1 MREIMTKILLT
12 GGAGYIGSVLI
23 PFLLDK
29 GYKTNV
35 YDLLLYGGYSLLPF
49 ISNKNFSFI
58 KGDVRDKESL
68 GRAIKKNDVIIHL
81 AAIVGLPACNKDKK
95 LSYSTNVQGTKN
107 VVSSLSPN
115 QHLIH
120 ASTVSIFGASTGDI
134 CDEESPLNPI
144 SCYAKTKTDAEK
156 IVLEAQN
163 TVCLRFATA
172 FGVSP
177 RMRLDLLINDF
188 VYQAYMNK
196 FLILFEKAY
205 KRTFVHVQDIS
216 RSILFAIR
224 NFEKLKN
231 SIFNI
236 GDNSNNFSKE
246 DIALKIKKRID
257 YYLHFAD
264 IEEDKDKRNYS
275 VSYEKINS
283 LGFKTKKTVDE
294 GIDELIK
301 ASQIFEFKHPYKNI

>member
-1 MREIMTKILLT
+1 MHKVFVT

-23 PFLLDK
+23 PFLLNEGLK
-29 GYKTNV
+29 VTV
-35 YDLLLYGGYSLLPF
+35 YDSLSYGGHSLLPF
-49 ISNKNFSFI
+49 ISNKNFTFV

-68 GRAIKKNDVIIHL
+68 ARPIKKNDVIIHL

-95 LSYSTNVQGTKN
+95 LSYSINVQGTKN
-107 VVSSLSPN
+107 VVDGLSPN
-115 QHLIH
+115 QQLIH
-120 ASTVSIFGASTGDI
+120 ASSVSNYGASPGDI
-134 CDEESPLNPI
+134 SDEKTALKPI
-144 SCYAKTKTDAEK
+144 SCYGKTKTEAEK
-156 IVLEAQN
+156 IVLDFQN
-163 TVCLRFATA
+163 TICLRFATA

-188 VYQAYMNK
+188 VYQAYVNK
-196 FLILFEKAY
+196 FLILFEKTY
-205 KRTFVHVQDIS
+205 KRTFIHVQDIS

-224 NFEKLKN
+224 NFEKMKH

-236 GDNSNNFSKE
+236 GDNSNNYSKE
-246 DIALKIKKRID
+246 EIAIKIKKRID

-264 IEEDKDKRNYS
+264 IGKDEDKRNYS

-283 LGFKTKKTVDE
+283 LGFQTKKTVDE

-301 ASQIFEFKHPYKNI
+301 ACQIFEFRHPYKNI

>member
-1 MREIMTKILLT
+1 MTKILLT

-68 GRAIKKNDVIIHL
+68 GRAIKNNDVIIHL
-81 AAIVGLPACNKDKK
+81 AAIVGLPACSKDKR
-95 LSYSTNVQGTKN
+95 LAHSINVQGTKN
-107 VVSSLSPN
+107 VVGRLSPN

-144 SCYAKTKTDAEK
+144 SYYAKTKTEAEK
-156 IVLEAQN
+156 IVLDAQN

-196 FLILFEKAY
+196 FLILFEKTY

-224 NFEKLKN
+224 NIEKMKH

-236 GDNSNNFSKE
+236 GDNSHNFSKE
-246 DIALKIKKRID
+246 EIALKIKGRID
-257 YYLHFAD
+257 FYLHFAD
-264 IEEDKDKRNYS
+264 IGEDEDKRNYS

-283 LGFKTKKTVDE
+283 IGFKTKKTVDE

-301 ASQIFEFKHPYKNI
+301 ACQIFEFRHPYKNI

>member
-1 MREIMTKILLT
+1 MTKILLT